1 MKFSKVNFVQDIN
14 RPPEDPTPSSK
25 ENQKKQSGTNNMI
38 TTNNIAL
45 SGEKN
50 ILFIILIFCRLKTL
64 LQKMEG
70 NPNLSCSGPPSL
82 IGPACFLRQIPKQL
96 EEKKQTPLQSF
107 PDWQKEQGLSF
118 LGCPSSRCQLT
129 SNRTLLPKVEMFD
142 AIIFHQ
148 FNFDWEQG
156 GRIWQP
162 FVGGKNGLE
171 NFRQTRIYNF
181 RDKCV
186 IFARNRKFANL
197 T

>member
-96 EEKKQTPLQSF
+96 EKQTNAPSVVPWLAERARPLVPWLPIKPVPADIEPDTSAQSGDVRRDHI
-107 PDWQKEQGLSF
+107 PPVQLWLGAGWQNLAAFRRGQKWPWKFSSDAF
-118 LGCPSSRCQLT
+118 L
-129 SNRTLLPKVEMFD
+129 
-142 AIIFHQ
+142 
-148 FNFDWEQG
+148 
-156 GRIWQP
+156 
-162 FVGGKNGLE
+162 
-171 NFRQTRIYNF
+171 
-181 RDKCV
+181 
-186 IFARNRKFANL
+186 
-197 T
+197 